1 MATPYYLEAP
11 EGDQAQPSFWQR
23 LSSGIDRTP
32 SDSFYSLATALSQP
46 GPFGR
51 NLTQGLV
58 GFGKGFAED
67 KKRKGLASAFDSM
80 AETIP
85 EQMRPIFEAARSD
98 PEMQRSL
105 VSTMAG
111 NMFAKPSESWKPVD
125 IDGDGRND
133 YQQSSITGEYKDMP
147 KTLSEEER
155 LRRAGAS
162 SMTVNNI
169 PPEIGARTAMG
180 EGFTSN
186 YDAIKERVKKFY
198 SGKPGEQLVRRGQM
212 VFNTGEGGKLW
223 ADVETG
229 KEALVRTLTGAGMA
243 QAEAENQASRYGLSP
258 YDTEFDALQKIERLY
273 RDLNNVARGAYS
285 AKGRT
290 YNAPNPGGMGELTYN
305 PATGRLE

>member
-1 MATPYYLEAP
+1 MGLLDALDRGWSNIVSNVEAAPP
-11 EGDQAQPSFWQR
+11 EAWSALGQALASNRR
-23 LSSGIDRTP
+23 LGPGLAAGIGAFQKTTTD
-32 SDSFYSLATALSQP
+32 DI
-46 GPFGR
+46 
-51 NLTQGLV
+51 
-58 GFGKGFAED
+58 
-67 KKRKGLASAFDSM
+67 KRKGLASAFDSM
-80 AETIP
+80 AQTIP
-85 EQMRPIFEAARSD
+85 EQMRPIFEAARND

-155 LRRAGAS
+155 LRRAGAT
-162 SMTVNNI
+162 SMTVNNL
-169 PPEIGARTAMG
+169 PPELGARTGMG
-180 EGFTSN
+180 EGFTAN
-186 YDAIKERVKKFY
+186 YDEIKERVKKFY

-273 RDLNNVARGAYS
+273 RDLNNVAKGAYG
-285 AKGRT
+285 AKGRVYT
-290 YNAPNPGGMGELTYN
+290 PPSPDGSGAAAPVYTFN
-305 PATGRLE
+305 PATGRTE